1 MKDANLSEKLQLD
14 SELTFK
20 KAQDIVRETE
30 AVKKQKTELRSNI
43 DAKNSDIDAI
53 RSGKYTKPR
62 REQNKA
68 TGKTRR
74 KELHNKQSCFRCGKT
89 PYQSKEKCPARNTK
103 CKKCSKVV
111 HWVVACR
118 SKMLSEIHDEIVI
131 EDADCVFYGE
141 GVSQDNALWKIEL
154 KVDGENVQFKMDT
167 RKTFLS

>member
-1 MKDANLSEKLQLD
+1 MP
-14 SELTFK
+14 F
-20 KAQDIVRETE
+20 VRENTRNHDE
-30 AVKKQKTELRSNI
+30 SRIKRLERQGV
-43 DAKNSDIDAI
+43 KNSTI
-53 RSGKYTKPR
+53 
-62 REQNKA
+62 NKA
-68 TGKTRR
+68 VSDVGN
-74 KELHNKQSCFRCGKT
+74 LHI
-89 PYQSKEKCPARNTK
+89 SKEKCPARNTK

-154 KVDGENVQFKMDT
+154 KLDGENVQFKMDT